1 MHTVFIFLCIWEYA
15 TAGPQ
20 RKLESVKYLC
30 YYSGAFVNSVMR
42 YMELSHLICSVA
54 RSVEPVLS
62 IDATEYTGTID
73 AIHMQGLN
81 VDYCVVGEYSGNSAN
96 KEPSWVSRRRGYIS
110 PIVYGGKFFP
120 VGCLGKPTWS
130 VYSARCSRYSLPSLD
145 LELELEH
152 YHLDQR
158 LRVQHYLQ
166 WRQHQL
172 VSLTQEQV
180 QVRLHWLDLLGYKIP
195 ASTRNP

>member
-1 MHTVFIFLCIWEYA
+1 
-15 TAGPQ
+15 
-20 RKLESVKYLC
+20 
-30 YYSGAFVNSVMR
+30 MR
-42 YMELSHLICSVA
+42 YMELSHLVCSVA

-62 IDATEYTGTID
+62 IDAGLYSSAID
-73 AIHMQGLN
+73 GIHMQGLR
-81 VDYCVVGEYSGNSAN
+81 VDYCVQGEYSGNSAN
-96 KEPSWVSRRRGYIS
+96 KEPSWVSSRRGATS
-110 PIVYGGKFFP
+110 PIVYGSKFFP
-120 VGCLGKPTWS
+120 VECLGEPTWS
-130 VYSARCSRYSLPSLD
+130 VYTSRCSRYSMPSLD
-145 LELELEH
+145 LELELEQ

-158 LRVQHYLQ
+158 HRVQHYLQ